1 MKVAGTALSNLIAA
15 LGAIATIMQW
25 IGVEFD
31 GVFGAAVSTAPIWTP
46 IATAIAGFMLGWL
59 ARERAST
66 HNVCLHVDAL
76 TKAEAM
82 AIVKIIDDGGTTPI
96 DHAWEENVLILDGE
110 RDPQDKLFE
119 TTWTSGAR
127 CSSDTYRLNANAA
140 RAFAGKSARRKIK
153 KIAESE

>member
-1 MKVAGTALSNLIAA
+1 MGGKLGNAIGALGSAAGVATWFGITPETFGSAAYDAIRAA
-15 LGAIATIMQW
+15 LPFWMMACGFAIGWFTKGIAT
-25 IGVEFD
+25 
-31 GVFGAAVSTAPIWTP
+31 S
-46 IATAIAGFMLGWL
+46 L
-59 ARERAST
+59 REP
-66 HNVCLHVDAL
+66 LLDAL
-76 TKAEAM
+76 TKNEAR
-82 AIVKIIDDGGTTPI
+82 AIMKIFQDGGSTAI
-96 DHAWEENVLILDGE
+96 DSSWEENVLILDGE